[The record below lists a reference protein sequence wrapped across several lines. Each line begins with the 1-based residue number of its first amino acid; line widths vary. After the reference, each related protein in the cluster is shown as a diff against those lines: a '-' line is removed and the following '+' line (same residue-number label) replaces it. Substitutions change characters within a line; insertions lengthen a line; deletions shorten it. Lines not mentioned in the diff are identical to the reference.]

1 MRITEHS
8 IEDFAIKLLEHLGY
22 EYIYAPNIAPEFP
35 SDGGVAAAGGRGG
48 IFPSSGGVP
57 AAGGRGGI
65 FPSSGGVPAAGG
77 RGGIFPSSGG
87 VPAAGGRGGQDQR
100 TSYEEILL
108 THRLAEAVRRIN
120 PTVPPA
126 AQEEAIKEIQRIH
139 SPELLT
145 NNESF
150 HRLLTE
156 GIKVSYQKDGQQRG
170 DLVWLIDFNTPENN
184 DFIVANQF
192 TVVEDGV
199 NKRPD
204 VILFVNGIPLVVIEL
219 KNAADENA
227 TIKSAFRQIE
237 TYKAVI
243 PSLFTYNA
251 FTIISDGLEARAG
264 TLSSGMSRF
273 MAWKSADGKE
283 EASHLVSQMET
294 LINGM
299 LNKETLLDLV
309 RHFIVFEKSKK
320 EDSKTGVTTIS
331 TVKKLAAYHQYYA
344 VNRAVE
350 SAMRATGYSPS
361 LKGWHQPAADDGV
374 VNSPSLK
381 GWHQPAADDGVVNS
395 PSLKGWHQPAADDGV
410 VNSPSLKGW
419 HQPAADDGVVNSP
432 SLKGWHQP
440 AADDGVVNSP
450 SLKGWHQPAA
460 DDGVVNS
467 PSLKGWHQPAAD
479 DGVVNSPSLKGWH
492 QPAADDG
499 VVNSPSLKGWH
510 RPEGDDG
517 VVKRTSKNY
526 FSLPYNPKLKDRAR
540 ELRKAGNLPEVL
552 FWNEVKNKQFK
563 GYDFDRQKIIGNY
576 IVDFYCSNCQVVIE
590 IDGSSHD
597 DKVEYD
603 AERDAF
609 LESLGLTVIHI
620 PVNDIMKQ
628 ISSVMNML
636 HEHPA
641 LAGTKESPHPPA
653 VGTPP
658 EEGDFVQESPE
669 SYGVAGVKSQP
680 KGDRKGGVVWHT
692 QGSGKSLSMV
702 FFTGKIVL
710 ALNNPTVVVIT
721 DRNDLDDQLF
731 DTFASSTQ
739 LLRQEPKQI
748 ENRNDLK
755 EKLKVASGGV
765 IFTTI
770 QKFSPEE
777 GNVYETLS
785 ERENIVVIADE
796 AHRTQ
801 YGFKAKTVDEKD
813 EQGNVIG
820 KKTVYGFA
828 KYMRDALPNATYIGF
843 TGTPIESTDVNTPA
857 VFGNYIDVYDIAQAV
872 EDGATVRIYYE
883 SRLAKVNLSE
893 EGKKLV
899 EELDDELDG
908 EELTETQKAK
918 AKWTQLEALIG
929 SENRIKNVAND
940 IIQHF
945 GQRQEVFEGK
955 GMIVAMS
962 RRIAA
967 DLYGEIIKL
976 KPEWHSADLDKGVIK
991 VVMTA
996 ASSDG
1001 EKIAKHHTTK
1011 QQRRML
1017 ADRMKDPDD
1026 ELKLVIVRDMWLTG
1040 FDAPSMHTLYI
1051 DKPMKGHNLM
1061 QAIARVNRVYK
1072 DKPGGLVVDYLGI
1085 ASDLKKA
1092 LSFYSDAGGKGDPTI
1107 AQAQAVELM
1116 LEKLEVVSQMY
1127 SEFPSVGGV
1136 SATGGRGG
1144 FPYEDYFQAET
1155 GQKLSMI
1162 LAAEE
1167 HILGLEDGKKRY
1179 INEVTALSKA
1189 FAIAVPHEQAMDV
1202 KDEVS
1207 FFQAVKAR
1215 LAKFDGTGSGRTD
1228 EEIETT
1234 IRQVI
1239 DQALVSEQVI
1249 DVFDAAGIKKP
1260 DISILSEDFLMELK
1274 GMEHKNVALEVL
1286 KKLLNDEII
1295 ARSKKNLVK
1304 SKSLKE
1310 MLENS
1315 IKKYHNKILTA
1326 AEVMDELIKLSKE
1339 IVNMD
1344 SEAKKLGLSDFE
1356 YAFYT
1361 AVANNDS
1368 AKQLMQQDKLREL
1381 AVILTERVKQ
1391 NASIDWTIK
1400 ESVRA
1405 KLKVIIK
1412 RTLRQYGYPPDMQK
1426 LATETVLKQAE
1437 MIANELS
1444 N

>member
-1 MRITEHS
+1 MTRITEHS

-22 EYIYAPNIAPEFP
+22 EYIYAPSIAHDGENPER
-35 SDGGVAAAGGRGG
+35 S
-48 IFPSSGGVP
+48 
-57 AAGGRGGI
+57 
-65 FPSSGGVPAAGG
+65 
-77 RGGIFPSSGG
+77 
-87 VPAAGGRGGQDQR
+87 
-100 TSYEEILL
+100 SYEEILL
-108 THRLAEAVRRIN
+108 TYRMAEAVRRIN

-204 VILFVNGIPLVVIEL
+204 IILFVNGIPLVVIEL

-243 PSLFTYNA
+243 PSLFNYNA

-299 LNKETLLDLV
+299 LNKETLLDLI

-320 EDSKTGVTTIS
+320 EDTKTGVTTIS

-350 SAMRATGYSPS
+350 SAMRATGYTVEKETP
-361 LKGWHQPAADDGV
+361 
-374 VNSPSLK
+374 
-381 GWHQPAADDGVVNS
+381 
-395 PSLKGWHQPAADDGV
+395 
-410 VNSPSLKGW
+410 
-419 HQPAADDGVVNSP
+419 
-432 SLKGWHQP
+432 
-440 AADDGVVNSP
+440 
-450 SLKGWHQPAA
+450 
-460 DDGVVNS
+460 
-467 PSLKGWHQPAAD
+467 
-479 DGVVNSPSLKGWH
+479 
-492 QPAADDG
+492 
-499 VVNSPSLKGWH
+499 
-510 RPEGDDG
+510 
-517 VVKRTSKNY
+517 TS
-526 FSLPYNPKLKDRAR
+526 
-540 ELRKAGNLPEVL
+540 
-552 FWNEVKNKQFK
+552 
-563 GYDFDRQKIIGNY
+563 
-576 IVDFYCSNCQVVIE
+576 
-590 IDGSSHD
+590 
-597 DKVEYD
+597 
-603 AERDAF
+603 
-609 LESLGLTVIHI
+609 
-620 PVNDIMKQ
+620 M
-628 ISSVMNML
+628 VM
-636 HEHPA
+636 
-641 LAGTKESPHPPA
+641 
-653 VGTPP
+653 
-658 EEGDFVQESPE
+658 ESPE

-710 ALNNPTVVVIT
+710 ALDNPTVVVIT

-813 EQGNVIG
+813 EHGNVIG

-843 TGTPIESTDVNTPA
+843 TGTPIENTDVNTPA

-883 SRLAKVNLSE
+883 SRLAKVNLSQ

-945 GQRQEVFEGK
+945 DQRQEVFEGK

-967 DLYGEIIKL
+967 DLYEEIIKL
-976 KPEWHSADLDKGVIK
+976 KPEWHSDDLDKGVIK
-991 VVMTA
+991 VVMTSL
-996 ASSDG
+996 SSDG
-1001 EKIAKHHTTK
+1001 PKIAKHHTTK
-1011 QQRRML
+1011 QQRRTL
-1017 ADRMKDPDD
+1017 ADRMKDPAD

-1107 AQAQAVELM
+1107 AQVQAVELM

-1127 SEFPSVGGV
+1127 S
-1136 SATGGRGG
+1136 G
-1144 FPYEDYFQAET
+1144 FPYENYFQAET

-1189 FAIAVPHEQAMDV
+1189 FAIAVPHDQAMDV

-1286 KKLLNDEII
+1286 KKLLNDEIK

-1344 SEAKKLGLSDFE
+1344 SEAKKLGLTDFE

-1368 AKQLMQQDKLREL
+1368 AKQLMQQEKLREL

-1437 MIANELS
+1437 MIAKELTTD
-1444 N
+1444 